1 MTSSNSCEVAM
12 ITNNKGVD
20 LVLHLKLIRARAL
33 IITKMIT
40 RMITKIITTMI
51 TKMITTMITTTT
63 MLIT

>member
-1 MTSSNSCEVAM
+1 M

-33 IITKMIT
+33 MITK
-40 RMITKIITTMI
+40 MITKIITTMI

-63 MLIT
+63 MMITEDVFV